1 MKKLI
6 AKNIKKSYKGIP
18 VLNNINFEIESG
30 EVFGIIGPNGAGKS
44 TLLKILLGLCK
55 ADDGEIIILPASNIG
70 NNYFGAMIDRPSY
83 YDYLTGRE
91 NMEYFQNDNNSEEI
105 NQILKIVGL
114 NDLDSKRKVKEYS
127 LGMKQRLGI
136 ALALLD
142 DRPIIIL
149 DEPLNGL
156 DAKGIYD
163 VRKIII
169 DLAKKKQKIVI
180 ISSHI
185 LSEIEKVVDKIIIFN
200 KINLLYSGDL
210 SNLNSEF
217 TIKIEKELSCELKNK
232 IDYKVGKL
240 NVAYDFNTIKYK
252 NNDLEQ
258 LNNILKI
265 LVDNNQKICELK
277 NNKQSLEE
285 FYFNLLEEK

>member
-1 MKKLI
+1 
-6 AKNIKKSYKGIP
+6 
-18 VLNNINFEIESG
+18 
-30 EVFGIIGPNGAGKS
+30 
-44 TLLKILLGLCK
+44 
-55 ADDGEIIILPASNIG
+55 
-70 NNYFGAMIDRPSY
+70 
-83 YDYLTGRE
+83 
-91 NMEYFQNDNNSEEI
+91 
-105 NQILKIVGL
+105 
-114 NDLDSKRKVKEYS
+114 
-127 LGMKQRLGI
+127 MKQRLGI
-136 ALALLD
+136 VLALLD